1 MSAGIYTKAT
11 VSQQYPASPSIAFAE
26 GVYAALDKIQAL
38 ISFDL
43 TGHVTE
49 VNEVFL
55 RVMGYERGEVIGRH
69 HRMFCDPA
77 YGRSAEYTAFWQ
89 ILASGQTHSGEF
101 MRVASDG
108 RPVWLQASY
117 NPVYDG
123 AGTLVGVVK
132 FATDMTAA
140 KALGADVASRMQ
152 ALNRVQAVIEFDL
165 TGKVLTAN
173 DNFLRTFG
181 YALEEVV
188 GQHHRIFCEPGF
200 ARSPEY
206 AAFWERLGRGEF
218 NAGEYRRLSK
228 DGKPVWIQA
237 SYNPIFDAAGRPLKV
252 VKFATDVT
260 QERLTT
266 AEAQSKLEAIGRSQ
280 AVIEFDMRGNVL
292 SANANFL
299 RAVGYTLEE
308 VQGQHHAMFCDDEFV
323 KSREYRDFWSDLNDG
338 QFQMGR
344 FRRVGKHGAEVWI
357 QATYN
362 PIIGLDGKPYKVVKF
377 AMEITAQVNREQS
390 IANNVSAISGVMDGL
405 SGSISRIVEGSQEST
420 ELASRTQREADD
432 GSQLLQRSR
441 ESIIAIQSSSQGI
454 TEIIDTISEIAG
466 QTHLLAFN
474 AAIEAARAGDHG
486 VGFSVVAEEVR
497 KLAEKSARATREISK
512 LINETVMRVGEGGR
526 LSQEVEQ
533 AFARIQRSVND
544 TTQSIQ
550 KIHGAT
556 TEQATATQNVTSL
569 LLDLQISSHNA

>member
-1 MSAGIYTKAT
+1 MNL
-11 VSQQYPASPSIAFAE
+11 SPTEISNVALTD
-26 GVYAALDKIQAL
+26 GVFAALNKIQAL

-43 TGHVTE
+43 SGHVTQ
-49 VNEVFL
+49 VNDVFL
-55 RVMGYERGEVIGRH
+55 GVMGYSREEVLGQH
-69 HRMFCDPA
+69 HRLFCDPA
-77 YGRSAEYTAFWQ
+77 YARSPDYAAFWQ
-89 ILASGQTHSGEF
+89 ILGSGATHTGEF
-101 MRVASDG
+101 MRLAKDG
-108 RPVWLQASY
+108 RAVWLQASY
-117 NPVYDG
+117 NPIYDAGG
-123 AGTLVGVVK
+123 ALAGVVK
-132 FATDMTAA
+132 FATDITAA
-140 KALGADVASRMQ
+140 KMANADVAGRMQ

-181 YALEEVV
+181 YSLEDVV
-188 GQHHRIFCEPGF
+188 GQHHRLFCEPGY

-206 AAFWERLGRGEF
+206 GAFWERLGRGEF

-237 SYNPIFDAAGRPLKV
+237 SYNPILDAAGKPFKV
-252 VKFATDVT
+252 IKFATDIT

-266 AEAQSKLEAIGRSQ
+266 AEAQSKVEAIGRSQ
-280 AVIEFDMRGNVL
+280 AVIEFDMRGNIL
-292 SANANFL
+292 NANANFL
-299 RAVGYTLEE
+299 RAVGYTLDE
-308 VQGQHHAMFCDDEFV
+308 VQGQHHAMFCEPDFV

-338 QFQMGR
+338 NFQMGR
-344 FRRVGKHGAEVWI
+344 FKRLGKHGAEVWI

-405 SGSISRIVEGSQEST
+405 SGSIARIAEGSQIST
-420 ELASRTQREADD
+420 DLAGRTQREADD
-432 GSQLLQRSR
+432 GNRLLKRSR
-441 ESIIAIQSSSQGI
+441 ESIIAIQASSQGI
-454 TEIIDTISEIAG
+454 TDIIDTISEIAG

-512 LINETVMRVGEGGR
+512 LINETVMRVSEGGR
-526 LSQEVEQ
+526 LSEEVEE
-533 AFARIQRSVND
+533 AFSRIQRSVHD
-544 TTQSIQ
+544 TTASIE
-550 KIHGAT
+550 KIHSAT
-556 TEQATATQNVTSL
+556 TEQATATQNVTGL

>member
-1 MSAGIYTKAT
+1 MY
-11 VSQQYPASPSIAFAE
+11 QSPTEISKVALTE
-26 GVYAALDKIQAL
+26 GVFTALNKIQAL

-43 TGHVTE
+43 SGHVTE
-49 VNEVFL
+49 VNDVFL
-55 RVMGYERGEVIGRH
+55 AVVGYSREEVLGQH
-69 HRMFCDPA
+69 HRMFCDPVYA
-77 YGRSAEYTAFWQ
+77 RSGDYAAFWD
-89 ILASGQTHSGEF
+89 ILASGQTQAGEF
-101 MRVASDG
+101 MRLAKDG
-108 RPVWLQASY
+108 RTVWLQASY
-117 NPVYDG
+117 NPVYDANG
-123 AGTLVGVVK
+123 KVAGVVK
-132 FATDMTAA
+132 FATDITAA
-140 KALGADVASRMQ
+140 KSVAADVAGRMQ

-181 YALEEVV
+181 YSLDEVV
-188 GQHHRIFCEPGF
+188 GQHHRVFCEPGF

-228 DGKPVWIQA
+228 SGKPVWIQA
-237 SYNPIFDAAGRPLKV
+237 SYNPLVDASGKPFKV
-252 VKFATDVT
+252 VKFATDIT

-266 AEAQSKLEAIGRSQ
+266 GEAHSKLEAIGRSQ
-280 AVIEFDMRGNVL
+280 AVIEFDMRGNVIG
-292 SANANFL
+292 ANVNFL

-308 VQGQHHAMFCDDEFV
+308 VVGQHHAMFCDPEFV

-338 QFQMGR
+338 KFQMGR
-344 FRRVGKHGAEVWI
+344 FKRHGKHGAEVWI

-362 PIIGLDGKPYKVVKF
+362 PILDLDGKPYKVVKF

-390 IANNVSAISGVMDGL
+390 IANNVGAISGVMDGL
-405 SGSISRIVEGSQEST
+405 SGSIASIADGSQRST

-432 GSQLLQRSR
+432 GSKLLRRSR
-441 ESIIAIQSSSQGI
+441 DSIIAIQSSSQGI
-454 TEIIDTISEIAG
+454 TDIIDTISEIAS

-474 AAIEAARAGDHG
+474 AAIEAARAGDQG

-512 LINETVMRVGEGGR
+512 LINETVVRVNEGGR
-526 LSQEVEQ
+526 LSEEVEE
-533 AFARIQRSVND
+533 AFSRIQRSVHD
-544 TTQSIQ
+544 TTASIER
-550 KIHGAT
+550 IHTAT
-556 TEQATATQNVTSL
+556 TEQAAATQNVTSL

>member
-1 MSAGIYTKAT
+1 M
-11 VSQQYPASPSIAFAE
+11 SQQYPTSPDIAFAE
-26 GVYAALDKIQAL
+26 GVFAALNKIQAL

-49 VNEVFL
+49 VNDVFL
-55 RVMGYERGEVIGRH
+55 KVMGYTREEVLGRH
-69 HRMFCDPA
+69 HRIFCEPTYA
-77 YGRSAEYTAFWQ
+77 RSAEYAAFWQ
-89 ILASGQTHSGEF
+89 ILGSGQTHTGEF
-101 MRVASDG
+101 MRLTSDG

-117 NPVYDG
+117 NPVYDT

-132 FATDMTAA
+132 FATDVTAA

-181 YALEEVV
+181 YALDEVV
-188 GQHHRIFCEPGF
+188 GQHHRIFCEPAF

-299 RAVGYTLEE
+299 RAVGYTLDE
-308 VQGQHHAMFCDDEFV
+308 VQGQHHAMFCDAEFV

-344 FRRVGKHGAEVWI
+344 FQRVGKHGAEVWI

-362 PIIGLDGKPYKVVKF
+362 PILGLDGKPYKVVKF

>member
-1 MSAGIYTKAT
+1 M
-11 VSQQYPASPSIAFAE
+11 SQQYPASPSIAFAE

-43 TGHVTE
+43 GGHVTE

-55 RVMGYERGEVIGRH
+55 QVMGYERDEVIGRH

-77 YGRSAEYTAFWQ
+77 YGRSAEYAGFWQ
-89 ILASGQTHSGEF
+89 ILTSGQTHSGEF

-108 RPVWLQASY
+108 RAVWLQASY
-117 NPVYDG
+117 NPVYDT
-123 AGTLVGVVK
+123 AGTQVGVVK
-132 FATDMTAA
+132 FATDVTAA

-165 TGKVLTAN
+165 TGKVITAN

-181 YALEEVV
+181 YALDEVV
-188 GQHHRIFCEPGF
+188 GQHHRIFCDPAF

-280 AVIEFDMRGNVL
+280 AVIEFDMQGNVL

-308 VQGQHHAMFCDDEFV
+308 VRGQHHAMFCDPEFV

-405 SGSISRIVEGSQEST
+405 SGSITRIVEGSQEST

-432 GSQLLQRSR
+432 GSRLLQRSR

-512 LINETVMRVGEGGR
+512 LINETVQRVGEGGR